1 MEKKE
6 KDAKMDKDFVEV
18 GKDEYDPAEMYP
30 IKDELN
36 SETSIKF
43 EEVRLGH
50 WLIDI
55 LFHTSVRILS

>member
-1 MEKKE
+1 
-6 KDAKMDKDFVEV
+6 MDKDFVEV

-50 WLIDI
+50 
-55 LFHTSVRILS
+55 